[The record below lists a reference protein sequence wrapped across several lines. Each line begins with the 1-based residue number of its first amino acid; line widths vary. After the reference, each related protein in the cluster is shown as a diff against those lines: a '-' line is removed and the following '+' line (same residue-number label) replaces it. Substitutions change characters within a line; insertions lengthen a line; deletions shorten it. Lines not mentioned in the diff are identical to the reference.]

1 MLPFVPQILTA
12 NFSDVQ
18 AIYNNECH
26 KSLRIAHKLSAVL
39 NPKTIE
45 KVKVKL
51 ALSFMHESTIS
62 ALKHYGYSK
71 TAAVLELFLK
81 FWSILNVSS
90 STIGKH
96 KRHIA
101 RDPLKSPDD

>member
-18 AIYNNECH
+18 AVYNNECH
-26 KSLRIAHKLSAVL
+26 KPLRIAHKLSETVL
-39 NPKTIE
+39 NPKTIK
-45 KVKVKL
+45 KVNVKL
-51 ALSFMHESTIS
+51 ALSLMHESTIS
-62 ALKHYGYSK
+62 ALKHYGYSE

-90 STIGKH
+90 STIGKQ
-96 KRHIA
+96 KA
-101 RDPLKSPDD
+101 